1 VKIALIGAGG
11 KMGSRITDNLLVT
24 DHEVLY
30 VEVSDNGQ
38 QLLHSKGLAVTSQ
51 QEAVQQAD
59 AVILAV
65 PDAAI
70 EAVAR
75 EIVADMQTNALLM
88 LLDPAAAYLEKI
100 PKRGDVALF
109 VAHPCH
115 PPIFNDE
122 TTPEAKRDYFG
133 GVAAKQAIV
142 CALVQGTEEHYA
154 VGEYLGRIIY
164 APVMRSHR
172 LTLEQMATLEPAMA
186 ETIGATVALLLSEAM
201 GEAVNKGVPQAA
213 ARDFM
218 LGHLNI
224 LLAVSFGVA
233 GNPLSDACLVAV
245 EFGKEHLLKDDWQQ
259 LLTAESVREQIE
271 KMLKT

>member
-1 VKIALIGAGG
+1 
-11 KMGSRITDNLLVT
+11 MGSRITDNLLVT